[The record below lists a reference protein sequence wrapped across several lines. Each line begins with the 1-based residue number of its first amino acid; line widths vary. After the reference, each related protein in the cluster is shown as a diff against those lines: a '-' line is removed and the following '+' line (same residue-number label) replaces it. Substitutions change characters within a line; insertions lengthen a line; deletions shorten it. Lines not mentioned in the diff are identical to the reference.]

1 MISTHSGY
9 RVTSLCQFWVISVIW
24 SDVRPAGPGESRS
37 VSPVRSEPDGGW
49 SSLSAGR
56 HRDRGGHTSPG
67 CCHCLL
73 SGDAEQNTNKEQVGA
88 YILRIRTMGHWEIR
102 FYLTVFVSILWSQH
116 KSAPIK
122 LFRSVKCFM
131 FCAGGLELETNLTF
145 LDYISYL
152 SSI

>member
-1 MISTHSGY
+1 MIFTHSGY

-24 SDVRPAGPGESRS
+24 SDVRRARAGESGSRS
-37 VSPVRSEPDGGW
+37 VSPVRSEPEDDLRSVLADTGTEEDTR
-49 SSLSAGR
+49 AQ
-56 HRDRGGHTSPG
+56 PG
-67 CCHCLL
+67 VTVCR
-73 SGDAEQNTNKEQVGA
+73 AETRNKTQTKSRWEL
-88 YILRIRTMGHWEIR
+88 ILKIRTTGHWKIR
-102 FYLTVFVSILWSQH
+102 FYLTVFVSIFWSQH

-122 LFRSVKCFM
+122 LFRSAKCFM